1 MTENKLPLFGIV
13 VLDLTNVLSGPFAT
27 QILSD
32 MGAEVIKV
40 EKPSGDDSR
49 NFGPFIKG
57 KSSYFISL
65 NKGKK
70 SIVLNLNDNKEKTYF
85 KKLLGQSDVLIDNF
99 KPGTIE
105 KFGFSQKYLSKE
117 YPKLIQAKISGF
129 GETGPMKSFP
139 AYDMIVQAMGGIM
152 SITGNNKNQLC
163 RVGTSIGD
171 ITAGLYTVIGILLQ
185 LINRNKTK
193 LGSRLDLSMLDCQVA
208 ILENAISR
216 YSVEKKIPE
225 PLGTDHPSITPFGA
239 FETLNGSLVIAIGND
254 KMFYR
259 FCKIIGDEKIAQN
272 KLFVTNDLRNKN
284 LSLLRK
290 QIEIILTKKKKEFWI
305 KKLQENQIPCTHINT
320 VKDLFNNKQIENR
333 GMIKNYS
340 DDIVKSL
347 KVSGNPIKLSFLKNN
362 KKSFKA
368 PDLDENRNYILK
380 HFKLI

>member
-1 MTENKLPLFGIV
+1 MSKKKLPLCEIV

-32 MGAEVIKV
+32 MGAHVIKI
-40 EKPSGDDSR
+40 EKPNGDDSR

-65 NKGKK
+65 NRGKK
-70 SIVLNLNDNKEKTYF
+70 SIVLDLKNKKENTYF
-85 KKLLGQSDVLIDNF
+85 KKLLSKADILIDNF

-105 KFGFSQKYLSKE
+105 KLGFSYKYLSKK

-152 SITGNNKNQLC
+152 SITGTNKNELC
-163 RVGTSIGD
+163 RVGSSIGD
-171 ITAGLYTVIGILLQ
+171 ITAGLYAVIGILLQ

-216 YSVEKKIPE
+216 YSVEKIIPE

-239 FETLNGSLVIAIGND
+239 FQTLNGLIVITIGND
-254 KMFYR
+254 KMFSK
-259 FCKIIGDEKIAQN
+259 FCRVIGDEKIAKN
-272 KLFVTNDLRNKN
+272 KLFKDNYLRNKN
-284 LSLLRK
+284 L
-290 QIEIILTKKKKEFWI
+290 
-305 KKLQENQIPCTHINT
+305 N
-320 VKDLFNNKQIENR
+320 
-333 GMIKNYS
+333 
-340 DDIVKSL
+340 SL
-347 KVSGNPIKLSFLKNN
+347 KIKLKIF
-362 KKSFKA
+362 
-368 PDLDENRNYILK
+368 
-380 HFKLI
+380 

>member
-1 MTENKLPLFGIV
+1 MAKNTLPLSGII

-49 NFGPFIKG
+49 NYGPFVKG

-65 NKGKK
+65 NRGKK
-70 SIVLNLNDNKEKTYF
+70 SIVLDLKNKKEKTYF
-85 KKLLGQSDVLIDNF
+85 KKILSQSDVLIDNF
-99 KPGTIE
+99 KPGTVE
-105 KFGFSQKYLSKE
+105 KFGFSSKYLSKK

-129 GETGPMKSFP
+129 GETGQMNSFP

-163 RVGTSIGD
+163 RVGSSIGD
-171 ITAGLYTVIGILLQ
+171 ITAGLYAVIGILLQ

-216 YSVEKKIPE
+216 YSVEKKTPK

-239 FETLNGSLVIAIGND
+239 FKTLDGLIVIAIGND
-254 KMFYR
+254 KMFSR
-259 FCKIIGDEKIAQN
+259 FCEVIGDK
-272 KLFVTNDLRNKN
+272 KLAKDRLFIDNNLRNKN
-284 LSLLRK
+284 LNLLRK
-290 QIEIILTKKKKEFWI
+290 KIEINLKKKSKEFWI
-305 KKLQENQIPCTHINT
+305 KKLQKNFIPCSHINT
-320 VKDLFNNKQIENR
+320 VKDLINNKQIKDR
-333 GMIKNYS
+333 QMILNYN
-340 DDIVKSL
+340 DDIVKNL
-347 KVSGNPIKLSFLKNN
+347 KVSGNPIKLSFLKTR
-362 KKSFKA
+362 KKSPKA
-368 PDLDENRNYILK
+368 PDLDENRENIMK
-380 HFKLI
+380 DFKLI

>member
-1 MTENKLPLFGIV
+1 MTKKKLPLSGIL

-40 EKPSGDDSR
+40 EKPGGDDSR

-65 NKGKK
+65 NRGKK
-70 SIVLNLNDNKEKTYF
+70 SIVLDLKNKKQNTYF
-85 KKLLGQSDVLIDNF
+85 KKLLSQSDILIDNF

-105 KFGFSQKYLSKE
+105 KFGFSSSYLSKK

-129 GETGPMKSFP
+129 GETGSMKSFP

-152 SITGNNKNQLC
+152 SITGNNKNELC

-171 ITAGLYTVIGILLQ
+171 ITAGLYAVIGILLQ

-239 FETLNGSLVIAIGND
+239 FKTLNGLIVIAIGND
-254 KMFYR
+254 KMFSR
-259 FCKIIGDEKIAQN
+259 FCKTIGNEKIAQN
-272 KLFVTNDLRNKN
+272 KLFLDNNLRNKN
-284 LSLLRK
+284 LSKLRSK
-290 QIEIILTKKKKEFWI
+290 IEKILKNKKNDFWI
-305 KKLQENQIPCTHINT
+305 KTLQKNKIPCSQINT
-320 VKDLFNNKQIENR
+320 IKDLFSSKQLKERN
-333 GMIKNYS
+333 MIIDYNDNIIKAF
-340 DDIVKSL
+340 
-347 KVSGNPIKLSFLKNN
+347 KVSGNPIKLSFLQTN
-362 KKSFKA
+362 KPNIKA
-368 PDLDENRNYILK
+368 PDLDENREYILK

>member
-105 KFGFSQKYLSKE
+105 KIGFSQKYLSKE

-284 LSLLRK
+284 LNLLRK

-305 KKLQENQIPCTHINT
+305 KKLQENQIPCSHINT

>member
-1 MTENKLPLFGIV
+1 MAKNTLPLSGII

-49 NFGPFIKG
+49 NYGPFVKG

-65 NKGKK
+65 NRGKK
-70 SIVLNLNDNKEKTYF
+70 SIVLDLKNKQEKTYF
-85 KKLLGQSDVLIDNF
+85 KKILSQSDVLIDNF
-99 KPGTIE
+99 KPGTVE
-105 KFGFSQKYLSKE
+105 KFGFSSKYLSKK

-129 GETGPMKSFP
+129 GETGRMNSFP

-152 SITGNNKNQLC
+152 SITGNNKNELC
-163 RVGTSIGD
+163 RVGSSIGD
-171 ITAGLYTVIGILLQ
+171 ITAGLYAVIGILLQ

-305 KKLQENQIPCTHINT
+305 KKLQENQIPCSHINT

-362 KKSFKA
+362 KKSLKA

>member
-1 MTENKLPLFGIV
+1 LTKKKLPLTGIV

-65 NKGKK
+65 NRGKK
-70 SIVLNLNDNKEKTYF
+70 SIVLDLKNKKENIYF
-85 KKLLGQSDVLIDNF
+85 KKLLSNSDVLIDNF

-105 KFGFSQKYLSKE
+105 KFGFSSKYLSQK
-117 YPKLIQAKISGF
+117 YPRLIQAKISGF

-152 SITGNNKNQLC
+152 SITGNNKNELC
-163 RVGTSIGD
+163 RVGSSIGD
-171 ITAGLYTVIGILLQ
+171 IVAGLYAVIGILIQ
-185 LINRNKTK
+185 LINRNTTK

-216 YSVEKKIPE
+216 YSVEKRVPE

-239 FETLNGSLVIAIGND
+239 FKTLNGLIVIAIGNN
-254 KMFYR
+254 KMFAR
-259 FCKIIGDEKIAQN
+259 FCKIIGDENIATN
-272 KLFVTNDLRNKN
+272 KQFINNNLRNKN
-284 LSLLRK
+284 LTKLREK
-290 QIEIILTKKKKEFWI
+290 IEFILKKKKNEFWI
-305 KKLQENQIPCTHINT
+305 KKLQKNQIPCSQINT
-320 VKDLFNNKQIENR
+320 VKDLFNNKQIKNR
-333 GMIKNYS
+333 KMIINYN
-340 DDIVKSL
+340 DDVVKAF
-347 KVSGNPIKLSFLKNN
+347 KVSGNPIKLSFLDDNN
-362 KKSFKA
+362 ETLKA
-368 PDLDENRNYILK
+368 PDLDENREYILK
-380 HFKLI
+380 HFKLT

>member
-70 SIVLNLNDNKEKTYF
+70 SIVLDLNDNKEKTYF

-105 KFGFSQKYLSKE
+105 KFGFSRKYLSKE

-305 KKLQENQIPCTHINT
+305 KKLQENQIPCSHINT